1 LETLDTQGLLDP
13 ADESLDFVRRREST
27 LKPMAI
33 YRIENEFL
41 LCYDEFA
48 FYVNKTGWRSR
59 REFMVYWE
67 GSPTGFA
74 LHYPYVL
81 AFEPTF
87 VEIRHVE
94 TGSMAQIIQ
103 GNNLRLLFADTPPST
118 VSGSGQSSGFNPYQQ
133 PQYGYNPYTTPPP
146 PYGRPSLGSIQG
158 HNGQQYAPPNSYHR
172 SNSLLRDEILL
183 ASDDRVMR
191 VELIQQS
198 HLGYQ

>member
-1 LETLDTQGLLDP
+1 
-13 ADESLDFVRRREST
+13 
-27 LKPMAI
+27 
-33 YRIENEFL
+33 
-41 LCYDEFA
+41 
-48 FYVNKTGWRSR
+48 
-59 REFMVYWE
+59 MVYWE

-118 VSGSGQSSGFNPYQQ
+118 TNGVSQTGGYSPYQQ

-146 PYGRPSLGSIQG
+146 PYGRPSIGSMQG
-158 HNGQQYAPPNSYHR
+158 HNGLQHTPQPNPYSRPNSI
-172 SNSLLRDEILL
+172 LRDEILL

-191 VELIQQS
+191 VELVQQQS

>member
-1 LETLDTQGLLDP
+1 
-13 ADESLDFVRRREST
+13 
-27 LKPMAI
+27 
-33 YRIENEFL
+33 
-41 LCYDEFA
+41 
-48 FYVNKTGWRSR
+48 
-59 REFMVYWE
+59 MVYWE
-67 GSPTGFA
+67 GSPTGFGRYFHVHSQITGVYFSPA

-118 VSGSGQSSGFNPYQQ
+118 ANGTGQMGGFNPYQQ
-133 PQYGYNPYTTPPP
+133 SQHTYNPYATPPP
-146 PYGRPSLGSIQG
+146 PYNHSRPSLGSAHG
-158 HNGQQYAPPNSYHR
+158 HNGPQYVPQPNPYQRPS
-172 SNSLLRDEILL
+172 SILRDEILL

-191 VELIQQS
+191 VELIQQQS

>member
-1 LETLDTQGLLDP
+1 ML
-13 ADESLDFVRRREST
+13 
-27 LKPMAI
+27 
-33 YRIENEFL
+33 
-41 LCYDEFA
+41 
-48 FYVNKTGWRSR
+48 
-59 REFMVYWE
+59 
-67 GSPTGFA
+67 A

-118 VSGSGQSSGFNPYQQ
+118 TNGASHIGGYNPYQQ
-133 PQYGYNPYTTPPP
+133 PQYGYNPYVAPPP
-146 PYGRPSLGSIQG
+146 PYGRPSAGPVQN
-158 HNGQQYAPPNSYHR
+158 HNGPHYSPQ
-172 SNSLLRDEILL
+172 SNPYYRPSSILRDEILL

-191 VELIQQS
+191 VELVQQQS

>member
-1 LETLDTQGLLDP
+1 MP
-13 ADESLDFVRRREST
+13 
-27 LKPMAI
+27 
-33 YRIENEFL
+33 
-41 LCYDEFA
+41 
-48 FYVNKTGWRSR
+48 
-59 REFMVYWE
+59 
-67 GSPTGFA
+67 A

-118 VSGSGQSSGFNPYQQ
+118 TNGVSHMGGNNPYQPQ
-133 PQYGYNPYTTPPP
+133 QYGYNPYATPPP
-146 PYGRPSLGSIQG
+146 PYGRPSLGSAQN
-158 HNGQQYAPPNSYHR
+158 HNGSPYAPQPPNPYHR
-172 SNSLLRDEILL
+172 PNNILRDEILL

-191 VELIQQS
+191 VELVQQQS

>member
-1 LETLDTQGLLDP
+1 
-13 ADESLDFVRRREST
+13 
-27 LKPMAI
+27 MAI
-33 YRIENEFL
+33 YRIDNEFL

-94 TGSMAQIIQ
+94 TGSMSQIIQ

-118 VSGSGQSSGFNPYQQ
+118 TNGNSQLNFNPYQQ
-133 PQYGYNPYTTPPP
+133 QQFGYNPYAPSPPST
-146 PYGRPSLGSIQG
+146 YGGRPSMGSVYG
-158 HNGQQYAPPNSYHR
+158 TPGYSGVPPQQIPQPNPYHR
-172 SNSLLRDEILL
+172 ANALLRDEILM

-191 VELIQQS
+191 VQLVQQTA
-198 HLGYQ
+198 YPE